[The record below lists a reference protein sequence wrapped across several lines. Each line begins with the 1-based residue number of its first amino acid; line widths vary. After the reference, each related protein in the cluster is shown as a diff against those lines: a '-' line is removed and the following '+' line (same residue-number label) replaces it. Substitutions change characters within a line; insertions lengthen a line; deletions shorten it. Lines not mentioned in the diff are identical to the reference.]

1 MPLLTTRF
9 LTGAVAAAILTI
21 GLAVPA
27 ALAVPANTPKPASA
41 AQGAA
46 DAAKTAELGGD
57 PVRGKRVY
65 TDVGRCT
72 QCHGWGGNGV
82 GSDPRSPGKAA
93 DLRATTLDTET
104 LRNVVRCGLPGTDMP
119 YHGSDAYKKPEACFG
134 QVLAD
139 FKEGEAPHKG
149 RTFREVDINNVVAFI
164 EDHFKGKGPVTLAEC
179 EDFFK
184 PGAKNCVGLK

>member
-1 MPLLTTRF
+1 MPFLNSPILKGLLAAGV
-9 LTGAVAAAILTI
+9 LALGLAAASAT
-21 GLAVPA
+21 LAVPA
-27 ALAVPANTPKPASA
+27 GTPKPTET
-41 AQGAA
+41 AA

-57 PVRGKRVY
+57 PVRGKRVF

-119 YHGSDAYKKPEACFG
+119 YHGADAYKDPNACFG

-139 FKEGEAPHKG
+139 FGEGEAPHKG
-149 RTFREVDINNVVAFI
+149 KTFREVDIDNVVAFV
-164 EDHFKGKGPVTLAEC
+164 EDHFKGKGPITLAEC
-179 EDFFK
+179 EEFFK
-184 PGAKNCVGLK
+184 PGAKNCVNLK

>member
-1 MPLLTTRF
+1 MPFVNSRI
-9 LTGAVAAAILTI
+9 LTGIVAAGIIAF
-21 GLAVPA
+21 GLAAANVAQAVPA
-27 ALAVPANTPKPASA
+27 GTPKPAESA
-41 AQGAA
+41 EE
-46 DAAKTAELGGD
+46 AAKVAQLGGD

-104 LRNVVRCGLPGTDMP
+104 LRSVVRCGLPGTDMP
-119 YHGSDAYKKPEACFG
+119 YHGSDAYKNPEACNG

-139 FKEGEAPHKG
+139 FDEGSAPHKG
-149 RTFREVDINNVVAFI
+149 KTFREVDINNVVAFI

-179 EDFFK
+179 EEFFK
-184 PGAKNCVGLK
+184 PGAKNCVNLK